1 MITSRKCHYLLGG
14 KDNYAADR
22 AAAEAGLKVWPDM
35 VFTARETGRKSAAG
49 PRWSASATGERRP
62 GRR

>member
-1 MITSRKCHYLLGG
+1 MYDYVLGG

-35 VFTARETGRKSAAG
+35 VFIARETGASQPAAG
-49 PRWSASATGERRP
+49 PRWSVSTTGERRP